1 VPQPE
6 TPLSATRARLYT
18 PTVNAGDLASR
29 PWEELWLE
37 ISHSACLADINLVMD
52 AQARFDALYRE
63 QAGEV
68 RRYVRR
74 RWDAQSADDVVADVF
89 VVAWRRLADVPD
101 DPLPWLLGVARRVL
115 ANRRRGDARDQALRG
130 RIRSEQLRATAT
142 GEADASRGG
151 EAVWVALSILSERD
165 REALLLVAWEGLSTA
180 RAARVVGVRAN
191 TFAVRLYR
199 ARRRFAH
206 ALRTQTNDPGQRPG
220 STNTEVLR

>member
-1 VPQPE
+1 
-6 TPLSATRARLYT
+6 
-18 PTVNAGDLASR
+18 
-29 PWEELWLE
+29 
-37 ISHSACLADINLVMD
+37 MD
-52 AQARFDALYRE
+52 PQARFDELYRE

-74 RWDAQSADDVVADVF
+74 RWDPQSADDVVAEVF
-89 VVAWRRLADVPD
+89 VVAWRRLGDVPQ

-115 ANRRRGDARDQALRG
+115 ANRRRGDARDQALRA
-130 RIRSEQLRATAT
+130 RIRSEQVGPTTA
-142 GEADASRGG
+142 ADVDPSPGD
-151 EAVWVALSILSERD
+151 EAVWIALSMLSERD

-191 TFAVRLYR
+191 TFAARLYR

-220 STNTEVLR
+220 STHTEVLQ

>member
-1 VPQPE
+1 
-6 TPLSATRARLYT
+6 
-18 PTVNAGDLASR
+18 
-29 PWEELWLE
+29 
-37 ISHSACLADINLVMD
+37 MD

-74 RWDAQSADDVVADVF
+74 RWDTQSADDVVADVF
-89 VVAWRRLADVPD
+89 VVAWRRLGEVPD
-101 DPLPWLLGVARRVL
+101 DPLPWLLGVARRTL
-115 ANRRRGDARDQALRG
+115 ANRRRGDARDQALRE
-130 RIRSEQLRATAT
+130 RIRSEQPTATAA
-142 GEADASRGG
+142 GEADASRAG
-151 EAVWVALSILSERD
+151 EAVWVALSMLSERD

-191 TFAVRLYR
+191 TFAARLYR

-206 ALRTQTNDPGQRPG
+206 ALRTHTNDPSRRPG